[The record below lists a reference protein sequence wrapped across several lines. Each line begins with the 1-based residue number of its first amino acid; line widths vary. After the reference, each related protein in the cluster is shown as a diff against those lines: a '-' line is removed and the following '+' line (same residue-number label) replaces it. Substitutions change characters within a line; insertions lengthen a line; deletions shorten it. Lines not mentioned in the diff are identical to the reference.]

1 MPHLRVLRFT
11 GLDISEEEADTAAS
25 RVSEIATELG
35 LGEDYAIACSGKILD
50 PQDEVPSNTACYAL
64 VPKPGVLVARVI
76 MPEENMSLDKLV
88 KAMALRATVLGGGA
102 VVGFTGFV
110 KGYVNGNR
118 VDKLV
123 YDAYR
128 ELADRKLYELAAKY
142 ADVPGV
148 IDVAVLHYIGERR
161 PGDYTIH
168 ILVSARSRH
177 EAFHTAALL
186 LEEVKHKAPIFKLE
200 ERSDGTYWVLGDGVR
215 VKKMES

>member
-1 MPHLRVLRFT
+1 MPRLRVLRFT
-11 GLDISEEEADTAAS
+11 GRDISEEEVYTAAS
-25 RVSEIATELG
+25 KASDIAAGLG
-35 LGEDYAIACSGKILD
+35 LGEDYAVVCSGKVLD
-50 PQDEVPSNTACYAL
+50 PQDEVPPDTTCYVL
-64 VPKPGVLVARVI
+64 VPRPGVLVARVVT
-76 MPEENMSLDKLV
+76 PEESVSLDKLV
-88 KAMALRATVLGGGA
+88 QAMALRATVLGGGA

-110 KGYVNGNR
+110 KGYVDGNR

-168 ILVSARSRH
+168 ILVSAKTRH

-215 VKKMES
+215 VKKSDS